1 MHGLLKED
9 GFRAGHEYTGCMTDE
24 EYMKEAIEEAKMA
37 KAAGEWPFG
46 AVIVHDGKIIARAA
60 CTETGTKN
68 VLGHAELQ
76 AINSACLALARNN
89 LSDCAIYGTNEP
101 CLMCASAIFQAK
113 IPKVTFALAR
123 SDLPHLLRE
132 RKLRIEDLA
141 ADAGYVVDIR
151 KGILK
156 EEVLELF
163 ADIRK

>member
-1 MHGLLKED
+1 MTEED
-9 GFRAGHEYTGCMTDE
+9 FIR
-24 EYMKEAIEEAKMA
+24 EAIEEARLA

-46 AVIVHDGKIIARAA
+46 AVIVHEGKIIARAA
-60 CTETGTKN
+60 CTEEGTKN

-113 IPKVTFALAR
+113 IPRVTFALAR

-132 RKLRIEDLA
+132 RKLRIEDLTS
-141 ADAGYVVDIR
+141 DIGYEVKIT
-151 KGILK
+151 KG
-156 EEVLELF
+156 VLRDEARALF
-163 ADIRK
+163 ADIKKRTPITQT